1 MADKR
6 SPRILLTNDDGI
18 HAPGL
23 QAMIRIAAELSD
35 DVWIAAPENEQS
47 GASHSLSLSN
57 PLRSRKLAERTY
69 AVSGTPTD
77 CVILA
82 VRHLIPDQ
90 APDLVLSGVNR
101 GHNIADDVTYS
112 GTIAGAME
120 GTALG
125 IPSIALSQA
134 YGFDRRSTINWQVAE
149 THAPG
154 LVRTFIEEG
163 WHKGVL
169 LNINF
174 PDGAP
179 EEVKGVRTTVQGKRD
194 QNMLCIERRR
204 DPRHEPYY
212 WMMYE
217 RGQSVPAEGTDLAA
231 IENGY
236 ISVSPLHLNLTH
248 HEVLGNIAA
257 TLQNYEAD

>member
-1 MADKR
+1 MTENRK
-6 SPRILLTNDDGI
+6 PRILLTNDDGI

-23 QAMIRIAAELSD
+23 TSLIKIAGELSD

-57 PLRSRKLAERTY
+57 PLRSRQLSERKF

-82 VRHLIPDQ
+82 VRHLIPDR

-134 YGFDRRSTINWQVAE
+134 YGFDGRSKINWKIAE
-149 THAPG
+149 HHVPD
-154 LVRTFIEEG
+154 LISTFLARRWQE
-163 WHKGVL
+163 GVL

-174 PDGAP
+174 PDGTV
-179 EEVKGVRTTVQGKRD
+179 EGVKGVKASVQGKRD
-194 QNMLCIERRR
+194 QSKLCIEQRA

-217 RGQSVPAEGTDLAA
+217 RGESIPAEGTDLAA

-248 HEVLGNIAA
+248 HEVLGNIAE
-257 TLQNYEAD
+257 TLHHYESE

>member
-1 MADKR
+1 MSETR
-6 SPRILLTNDDGI
+6 PLRILLTNDDGI

-23 QAMIRIAAELSD
+23 QSLIRIAAQLSD
-35 DVWIAAPENEQS
+35 DVWIAAPESEQS
-47 GASHSLSLSN
+47 GASHSLTLSN
-57 PLRSRKLAERTY
+57 PLRSRQLSERTF

-82 VRHLIPDQ
+82 VRHLLGDQ
-90 APDLVLSGVNR
+90 VPDLVLSGVNR

-125 IPSIALSQA
+125 IKSIALSQA
-134 YGFDRRSTINWQVAE
+134 YGFDGRSKINWHVAE
-149 THAPG
+149 QHAPG
-154 LVRTFIEEG
+154 LIARFVERG
-163 WHKGVL
+163 WQDGVL

-174 PDGAP
+174 PDGTADG
-179 EEVKGVRTTVQGKRD
+179 VKGVRTSVQGKRD
-194 QNMLCIERRR
+194 QSKLCIEQRI

-217 RGQSVPAEGTDLAA
+217 RGKSIPAEGTDLAA

-248 HEVLGNIAA
+248 HEVLGNIAD
-257 TLQNYEAD
+257 TLHDYKTG